1 MEDLIG
7 GLLYSFIGW
16 TYLWTKYRNKE
27 KVRAVLKEKYNDSY
41 QDAGATK
48 VLYFIDIV
56 FIIMLVV
63 FLLAVI
69 YGATFV

>member
-16 TYLWTKYRNKE
+16 VYLWIRYRNKE
-27 KVRAVLKEKYNDSY
+27 KIRSVLKEKYNNSY
-41 QDAGATK
+41 QDVGATK
-48 VLYFIDIV
+48 VLYFIGIV
-56 FIIMLVV
+56 LIIILVV

-69 YGATFV
+69 YGVRFA